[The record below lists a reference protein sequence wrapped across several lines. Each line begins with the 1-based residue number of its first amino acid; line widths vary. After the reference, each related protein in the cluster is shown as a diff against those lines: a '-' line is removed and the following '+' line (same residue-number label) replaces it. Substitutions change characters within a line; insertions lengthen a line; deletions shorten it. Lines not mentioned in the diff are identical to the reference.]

1 MRILENEVEG
11 GRKWKDGKTGQFP
24 ELLMKA
30 YNRDFL
36 IGLFVCFA
44 YKVRNFLPKTIEPI
58 LNWKDKVPREKTRSR
73 SKSTLSCRNIK
84 DPTFRETWRI
94 YKSRSVEVFRCL
106 STLIANRRKSYWVIV
121 WNILF
126 YVQDLTN
133 RGQKAEKDGQNGE
146 QSKVSATAND
156 DVSLIIYFSYCDV
169 LIFLKNV

>member
-1 MRILENEVEG
+1 MSIHTDR
-11 GRKWKDGKTGQFP
+11 
-24 ELLMKA
+24 
-30 YNRDFL
+30 
-36 IGLFVCFA
+36 
-44 YKVRNFLPKTIEPI
+44 
-58 LNWKDKVPREKTRSR
+58 
-73 SKSTLSCRNIK
+73 
-84 DPTFRETWRI
+84 
-94 YKSRSVEVFRCL
+94 
-106 STLIANRRKSYWVIV
+106 NRRQSYWVIV